1 MNGIKKLAIIPIEH
15 TILKIIIVIES
26 KAPCQK
32 KSDRQVK
39 FEIKMLSLIFEKVL
53 EYFLH
58 EENLIKYMCLIVLGW
73 DIHPKYQ
80 LILAANRDEFY
91 ARPTQKAHKW
101 SKEEFFAGKDLQAGG
116 TWLGVNNQKI
126 AAITNYRDPKNI
138 KENAP
143 SRGEIPISFLKGSSF
158 GNEYMRHLKDI
169 ASDYNG
175 FNFLTFDQTGLL
187 HLNNQEKVINRL
199 SPGIHALS
207 NATIDSP
214 WPKAIKAKEKL
225 KRLLSMDFDHQ
236 MLIEMMNDTEMA
248 EDKNLPQTG
257 VPQEWEKALSA
268 MCIRTENYGT
278 CCTSV
283 ITIDRAGNCSFTE
296 KTYPV
301 GHRDAGI
308 VNFNFQFNSL

>member
-1 MNGIKKLAIIPIEH
+1 M
-15 TILKIIIVIES
+15 
-26 KAPCQK
+26 
-32 KSDRQVK
+32 
-39 FEIKMLSLIFEKVL
+39 
-53 EYFLH
+53 
-58 EENLIKYMCLIVLGW
+58 IKYMCLIVLGW

-91 ARPTQKAHKW
+91 ARPTQKAHQWPKG
-101 SKEEFFAGKDLQAGG
+101 EFFAGKDLQAGG
-116 TWLGVNNQKI
+116 TWLGVSNQKI
-126 AAITNYRDPKNI
+126 AAITNYRDPENM

-143 SRGEIPISFLKGSSF
+143 SRGEIPISFLKEALS
-158 GNEYMRHLKDI
+158 GNKFMNNLKKV

-187 HLNNQEKVINRL
+187 HLNNQEKVVNRL
-199 SPGIHALS
+199 SSGIHTLS

-214 WPKAIKAKEKL
+214 WPKAIKAKGKL
-225 KRLLSMDFDHQ
+225 KQLLSKDFDHQ
-236 MLIEMMNDTEMA
+236 MLIEMMNDTGTA
-248 EDKNLPQTG
+248 DYEDLPHTG
-257 VPQEWEKALSA
+257 IPQEWEKALSA